1 MVGQFSWGILTF
13 WFISWVLAPVV
24 VVGPL
29 VVEVVK
35 HRVVDIEVEPVGM
48 VAMVEARIMGQ
59 RSSVVAIELELWQ
72 VIVAV
77 VGNRLG
83 LEVAVGKLELVVVYI
98 VGLAMERLFELV
110 VAVVPDYIS
119 FETRFFLE

>member
-1 MVGQFSWGILTF
+1 M
-13 WFISWVLAPVV
+13 
-24 VVGPL
+24 
-29 VVEVVK
+29 
-35 HRVVDIEVEPVGM
+35 
-48 VAMVEARIMGQ
+48 
-59 RSSVVAIELELWQ
+59 
-72 VIVAV
+72 
-77 VGNRLG
+77 GNRLG

>member
-13 WFISWVLAPVV
+13 WFISWELAPVV

-48 VAMVEARIMGQ
+48 AAMVEARIMGQ
-59 RSSVVAIELELWQ
+59 RSSVVAIELEL
-72 VIVAV
+72 
-77 VGNRLG
+77 
-83 LEVAVGKLELVVVYI
+83 
-98 VGLAMERLFELV
+98 
-110 VAVVPDYIS
+110 
-119 FETRFFLE
+119 